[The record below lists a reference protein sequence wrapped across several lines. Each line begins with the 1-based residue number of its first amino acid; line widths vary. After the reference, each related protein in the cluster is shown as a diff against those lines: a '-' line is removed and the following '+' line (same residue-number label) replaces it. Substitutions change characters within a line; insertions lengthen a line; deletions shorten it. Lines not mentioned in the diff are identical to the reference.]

1 MLLVDGNQ
9 LIDKSCS
16 SGMNIAVAVAATAM
30 FGFLIMS
37 CGDSF
42 YGKPFPGQEEHFAT
56 MRFWSFVVGAMIE
69 LGALAGFAWLVNRIT
84 PLELARV
91 LFRRSS
97 DRSP

>member
-16 SGMNIAVAVAATAM
+16 RGMEIAIAAIAI
-30 FGFLIMS
+30 FGLLIMC